1 MTNVVGIEKSFPIC
15 EFPIP
20 TLLNLLKGGV
30 RNGGKIFNGVGLSTP
45 PHPIAIPINMHPFLF
60 EVSMKCTLF
69 CNFIVGPKSI
79 MVEIKQ

>member
-30 RNGGKIFNGVGLSTP
+30 RNGGKIFNGGGRAWGVP
-45 PHPIAIPINMHPFLF
+45 PHPHPTSLP
-60 EVSMKCTLF
+60 SLTYAKTNL
-69 CNFIVGPKSI
+69 SL
-79 MVEIKQ
+79 